1 MSTMQA
7 AVFQGAGRVALERRP
22 MPVPAPDQ
30 VRVRLQGCGVCASNL
45 PVWAGR
51 PWFEYPF
58 APGAP
63 GHEGWGEIDAV
74 GADVDGWR
82 VGDRVAL
89 LSGNAYAEY
98 DLAASEALARLPAAL
113 EEDYP
118 LPGEPLACAMN
129 ILRRSDIQP
138 GQTMAV
144 IGVGFIGAL
153 LVQLASR
160 AGAKVIALSRRPYS
174 QRVARECGA
183 VDALS
188 TDDPHAAI
196 GAVHELTNGVGCM
209 RVIEAAGEQVTLD
222 IASGI
227 SAEGGRLIIAGYH
240 QDGLR
245 QVNMQQWN
253 WRGLDVVNAHE
264 RDARVAAAG
273 LQRAIDAVASG
284 QLDPRPLLTHAFPL
298 HRLSDAFD
306 AMQQRP
312 DGFLKAVVSA

>member
-1 MSTMQA
+1 MSTMQT

-82 VGDRVAL
+82 IGDRVAL

-98 DLAASEALARLPAAL
+98 DLAAPDALARLPAAL
-113 EEDYP
+113 EDCP

-129 ILRRSDIQP
+129 ILRRSDIQC
-138 GQTMAV
+138 GQTVAIV
-144 IGVGFIGAL
+144 GVGFIGAL
-153 LVQLASR
+153 LIQLASR
-160 AGAKVIALSRRPYS
+160 AGANVIALSRREYS
-174 QRVARECGA
+174 QRVARDCGA
-183 VDALS
+183 LEALP

-196 GAVHELTNGVGCM
+196 GAVHELTGGAGCL

-245 QVNMQQWN
+245 QVNLQQWN

-273 LQRAIDAVASG
+273 LQRAIDAVVCG
-284 QLDPRPLLTHAFPL
+284 QLDPRPLLTHSFPL
-298 HRLSDAFD
+298 DRLSDAFT
-306 AMQQRP
+306 AMQRRP
-312 DGFLKAVVSA
+312 EGFLKAVVSA

>member
-1 MSTMQA
+1 
-7 AVFQGAGRVALERRP
+7 
-22 MPVPAPDQ
+22 
-30 VRVRLQGCGVCASNL
+30 
-45 PVWAGR
+45 
-51 PWFEYPF
+51 
-58 APGAP
+58 
-63 GHEGWGEIDAV
+63 
-74 GADVDGWR
+74 
-82 VGDRVAL
+82 VAL

-113 EEDYP
+113 EDCP

-129 ILRRSDIQP
+129 ILRRSDVQP
-138 GQTMAV
+138 GHTVAV
-144 IGVGFIGAL
+144 VGVGFIGAL

-174 QRVARECGA
+174 QQVARENGA
-183 VDALS
+183 VEALP

-196 GAVHELTNGVGCM
+196 GAVHELTGGEGCE

-284 QLDPRPLLTHAFPL
+284 QLDPRPLLTHTFPL
-298 HRLSDAFD
+298 DRLSDAFT

-312 DGFLKAVVSA
+312 EGFLKAVVSA

>member
-7 AVFQGAGRVALERRP
+7 AVFQGAGRVALERHP
-22 MPVPAPDQ
+22 TPVPARDQ

-58 APGAP
+58 AAGAP
-63 GHEGWGEIDAV
+63 GHEGWGEIDAI

-98 DLAASEALARLPAAL
+98 DLAASDALARLPAAL
-113 EEDYP
+113 EDYP

-129 ILRRSDIQP
+129 ILRRSDIQA
-138 GQTMAV
+138 GQTVAV
-144 IGVGFIGAL
+144 VGVGFIGAL

-174 QRVARECGA
+174 QRVARENGA
-183 VDALS
+183 VEALS

-196 GAVHELTNGVGCM
+196 GAVHELTGGVGCM

-284 QLDPRPLLTHAFPL
+284 QLDPRPLLTHTFTL
-298 HRLSDAFD
+298 DRLSDAFN

-312 DGFLKAVVSA
+312 EGFLKAVVSA